1 MCWADSHRVGAV
13 NLRADSWFGALNY
26 LNGLVAP
33 SFLFIA
39 GSVLTLSSQAQSN
52 SSDAHL
58 YGTLI
63 DATGAGVGDV
73 QVTARPEG
81 PPNARTWS
89 ALSTATG
96 EYSFSVPAGR
106 YRVQFNRTPFVSR
119 DFILDLAAGQ
129 SRTLSFRLD
138 LERLS
143 SNVVVTAQAEPSLAP
158 QTTAPVTVISRD
170 EIAARQTVS
179 LADLLLFAPGIAI
192 GRTGAQG
199 GTTSIFLNGGNSN
212 FVKVLVDGTPIN
224 PPGGAVDFSNLTLD
238 NIDKIEI
245 VRGAESA
252 IYGTDA
258 VSGVIQLFTHR
269 GTTRVPEFSAF
280 GEGGSFSS
288 GRGGGQ
294 LSGLLG
300 AFDYSAAAVYF
311 QGDGQGPNDS
321 FLNRTFSGNFG
332 YSFSDTNQI
341 HLALRNNTSDA
352 GIPGQTLVTPP
363 SLYQGYAQKIFSAN
377 GRWDFV
383 TGSHWR
389 HEISGTEAYTNQHS
403 FNPKQSYFATDPNA
417 FCPQTNLT
425 AVPTAEFCDFTY
437 DSLLK
442 FNTSAFNLQS
452 SYISRKYIATAGY
465 HYEVE
470 NGGVSFVSPGHL
482 RRNNQAGY
490 LDFRYTPLSR
500 LTLNFGGRVEANSN
514 FGTRVVPRVGG
525 SYMLRSGKGFFGD
538 TRYRAFYGQGIKEP
552 RFDQSFGLDPCFPGN
567 PNLKP
572 EESKGWTT
580 GIDQKLASD
589 RLKVSADYFYSRF
602 YNIISFGPTTGF
614 CGTYFNT
621 DLAIARGVNL
631 SSEFRFSKR
640 LFVNGNYTY
649 DNSRVLKSP
658 NAFDPSLIP
667 GNHLIRRPV
676 NSGSFGVNL
685 AFARVNWN
693 FIGYFSGVRT
703 DSNFV
708 NPTQIRNPG
717 YARFDMAAHYN
728 LTHGFYVTARAVNL
742 FDKQYQ
748 DAFGYPALG
757 RYYMLGLRYAFI
769 GKN

>member
-1 MCWADSHRVGAV
+1 MKNKIALLSLLAAFFLPAV
-13 NLRADSWFGALNY
+13 SSKA
-26 LNGLVAP
+26 AP
-33 SFLFIA
+33 QSQ
-39 GSVLTLSSQAQSN
+39 SSKASL
-52 SSDAHL
+52 A
-58 YGTLI
+58 GTLT
-63 DATGAGVGDV
+63 DPSGAPVAEV
-73 QVTARPEG
+73 QITAQPE
-81 PPNARTWS
+81 ASS
-89 ALSTATG
+89 AGQPVSVSSSTDGSYSLSL
-96 EYSFSVPAGR
+96 PAGR
-106 YRVQFNRTPFVSR
+106 YRLRFSHSSFAAREIVLTLASGESR
-119 DFILDLAAGQ
+119 VLNLH
-129 SRTLSFRLD
+129 LD
-138 LERLS
+138 LEPLS
-143 SNVVVTAQAEPSLAP
+143 SSVIVTAQAVPSTVQ
-158 QTTAPVTVISRD
+158 QTTAPTDVISREVID
-170 EIAARQTVS
+170 DRQAVS
-179 LADLLLFAPGIAI
+179 LPDLLQFSTGVAV
-192 GRTGAQG
+192 GRTGPMG
-199 GTTSIFLNGGNSN
+199 GSTSIFLNGGNSD
-212 FVKVLVDGTPIN
+212 FTKVLVDGTPIN
-224 PPGGAVDFSNLTLD
+224 PPGSAVDFSSLTTENL
-238 NIDKIEI
+238 DKIEI
-245 VRGAESA
+245 VRGPESA
-252 IYGTDA
+252 IYGSDA
-258 VSGVIQLFTHR
+258 VSGVIQLFTRR
-269 GTTRVPEFSAF
+269 GETRTPSFNVYS
-280 GEGGSFSS
+280 EGGNFSS
-288 GRGGGQ
+288 ARGGGD
-294 LSGLLG
+294 LSGLFG
-300 AFDYSAAAVYF
+300 KFDYSAAAAYF
-311 QGDGQGPNDS
+311 QTDGQGPNDA
-321 FLNRTFSGNFG
+321 FLNRAFSGNFG
-332 YSFSDTNQI
+332 YSFSDTNQL
-341 HLALRNNTSDA
+341 HLVLRNNTSDA

-363 SLYQGYAQKIFSAN
+363 SLYQGYVQQIFSAN
-377 GRWDFV
+377 ARWDFA

-389 HEISGTEAYTNQHS
+389 HEISGTEAYTRQHS
-403 FNPKQSYFATDPNA
+403 FNPKQSYFAIDPKA
-417 FCPQTNLT
+417 FCPQTNPT

-452 SYISRKYIATAGY
+452 SYISRRFIATAGY

-470 NGGVSFVSPGHL
+470 NGGVSFVSPDHL

-490 LDFRYTPLSR
+490 LDFRYTPISR
-500 LTLNFGGRVEANSN
+500 LTLDFGGRVEANSN

-525 SYMLRSGKGFFGD
+525 SYALHYGKGFFGD

-552 RFDQSFGLDPCFPGN
+552 RFDQSFGIDPCFPGN

-631 SSEFRFSKR
+631 GSEFRFSKW
-640 LFVNGNYTY
+640 LFINGNYTY

-676 NSGSFGVNL
+676 NSGSFGVNF

-708 NPTQIRNPG
+708 NPTQINNPG

-728 LTHGFYVTARAVNL
+728 LTRGLFVTARAVNL

-757 RYYMLGLRYAFI
+757 RYYTFGLRYAFA